1 MEQQLVL
8 ELQSVLEKE
17 LVLAEL
23 VLQVMAAALPQVVA
37 LVSEQAVKQVSV
49 VVDSVLPQVLVEVV
63 ALVEPLV

>member
-49 VVDSVLPQVLVEVV
+49 VVGSVLPQVLVEVV